1 LRRWFLCNREDISK
15 KVLLKAGIQ
24 AGFFVYEK
32 GNLNKSKI
40 VASNCASESFGF
52 MNSLT
57 KRHNMIS
64 IKRSVVAV
72 SCALIAAGAVASS
85 HREAPNIT
93 RHPAL
98 DSTDFYAFN
107 SYEEGREGYV
117 TFIANYIPLQ
127 DAYGGPNYFA
137 MDPNAQYTIHIDSDG
152 DAVEDISFVFEF
164 QSMLAAE
171 NEGIA
176 LPIGAAGE
184 EKMVKVPLKN
194 IGPVSADDQSAAN
207 FSEMYSL
214 TMVSGDIQSGERT
227 TLTPSAGDRFTK
239 PLDYIGNKTFT
250 SEAEYARYAESFI
263 YSFSIPG
270 CNDMAKVFVGQR
282 KDPFVVNLG
291 KTFDLVN
298 YVPVEGDSAPGAG
311 DGAGFPG
318 GITQSDDNDDLADKN
333 VTSISVEVPSACVT
347 GDGNGVVGSWTTA
360 SLPQARILNP
370 DASFESPEVNGG
382 AMTQV
387 SRLGSPLVNEL
398 VIGIGD
404 KDTFSSAH
412 PSDDGQFADYVTHPA
427 LPELLN
433 ILFKDAVNTTLG
445 TSIETLAPTN
455 FPRNDLVAAFLTGF
469 PGVNQQASVTASEML
484 RLNTGIPATP
494 AADQS
499 AFGVAGDDL
508 AGFPNGRRPGDDV
521 VDIALRVVMGRLCYP
536 IPVNGEDTD
545 LGLCTEEDASVGN
558 VPFTD
563 GAPVDASM
571 TDASFPYLKTP
582 IAGSE

>member
-1 LRRWFLCNREDISK
+1 M
-15 KVLLKAGIQ
+15 IQ
-24 AGFFVYEK
+24 FK
-32 GNLNKSKI
+32 RKTL
-40 VASNCASESFGF
+40 
-52 MNSLT
+52 SLA
-57 KRHNMIS
+57 
-64 IKRSVVAV
+64 VAV
-72 SCALIAAGAVASS
+72 TCAAVTAGALASS

-107 SYEEGREGYV
+107 SYEQGREDYV

-137 MDPNAQYTIHIDSDG
+137 MDPNAHYAIHIDSDG
-152 DAVEDISFVFEF
+152 DAVEDLSFVFKF
-164 QSMLAAE
+164 NNMLAAD

-176 LPIGAAGE
+176 LPIGPEGE
-184 EKMVKVPLKN
+184 QKMVKVPLKN
-194 IGPVSADDQSAAN
+194 VGGISADDSSAAN

-214 TMVSGDIQSGERT
+214 TMVSGDMQTGTRT
-227 TLTPSAGDRFTK
+227 TLNPAMGDMFKK

-250 SEAEYARYAESFI
+250 SEAEYVRYAESFI

-270 CNDMAKVFVGQR
+270 CDDMAKVFVGQR

-311 DGAGFPG
+311 DGEGFPG
-318 GITQSDDNDDLADKN
+318 GITQSAMNDDLADKN
-333 VTSISVEVPSACVT
+333 VTALSIEVPKACVT
-347 GDGNGVVGSWTTA
+347 GEGNGVIGSWTTA

-370 DASFESPEVNGG
+370 DATFAKPETNGG

-404 KDTFSSAH
+404 KDKFSTSH
-412 PSDDGQFADYVTHPA
+412 PSADGQFADYVTHPS

-445 TSIETLAPTN
+445 TDIETLAPTN
-455 FPRNDLVAAFLTGF
+455 FPRIDLVTAFLTGF
-469 PGVNQQASVTASEML
+469 PGVNQQATVTASEML

-494 AADQS
+494 AESQS

-536 IPVNGEDTD
+536 IPVAGEDTD
-545 LGLCTEEDASVGN
+545 LGLCTPEDASVGN

-571 TDASFPYLKTP
+571 IDSSFPYLKTP
-582 IAGSE
+582 LAGSE